1 MNRRSFLSLSGLI
14 SGSILIPASLAS
26 RIRETCIG
34 NRQPLLIPPP
44 VAGRI
49 LYAVKG
55 WGGEYTLKLGSLEG
69 PSPPTL
75 GEYLEDKGWDL
86 HSEGSIRT
94 YLREY
99 KGYSDDEIRERLEAG
114 ETLDDIVGDLDAPL
128 DGYDLDD
135 WDDKVLASESPEAL
149 AFHYLEELPLADE
162 SGHEGH
168 QLGELN
174 FTEGDRPG
182 SNLTYVEAADLATL
196 ACLQHRLN
204 DLNEDI
210 AIEIR

>member
-14 SGSILIPASLAS
+14 SGSILIPASLAR

-34 NRQPLLIPPP
+34 NRQPLLITPPAP
-44 VAGRI
+44 GGT

-55 WGGEYTLKLGSLEG
+55 WNGAFTLKLGSLEG
-69 PSPPTL
+69 PSPPTF
-75 GEYLEDKGWDL
+75 GEYLEDKGWVL
-86 HSEGSIRT
+86 HSEDSIRT

-99 KGYSDDEIRERLEAG
+99 KGYSDNEIRERLDAG
-114 ETLDDIVGDLDAPL
+114 ETLDEIVGNLDAPL
-128 DGYDLDD
+128 GGYALDD
-135 WDDKVLASESPEAL
+135 WDDNMLSRESPEAL
-149 AFHYLEELPLADE
+149 AFRYLQELPLDDADA
-162 SGHEGH
+162 HEGH

-204 DLNEDI
+204 DLNENI
-210 AIEIR
+210 AIEIC